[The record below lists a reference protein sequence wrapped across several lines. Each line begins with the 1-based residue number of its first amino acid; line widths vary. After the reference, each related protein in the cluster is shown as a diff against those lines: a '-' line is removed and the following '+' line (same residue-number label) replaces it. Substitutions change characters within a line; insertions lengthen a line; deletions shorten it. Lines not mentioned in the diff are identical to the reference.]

1 MGKGGQLK
9 GEILE
14 ATNPSISAV
23 GGKTGTRSHAASA
36 NKSNKSTNG
45 AVDHHAKTSKQAK
58 GPWYS
63 RGGMHVNEVG
73 MGINVMIPP
82 IFLAVSAGA
91 TFAKFADLSA
101 FSAFLLTFQDWTNG
115 YSPTPVHV
123 FAALFIL
130 QVLMAKFAHGMRHN
144 FCVVAVPCY
153 LTCLLVIPATLQ
165 SHVIETIVLSVLIA
179 MWRVGVCMSVCL
191 HRYAAHA
198 AFKCGPI
205 TQLFL
210 NVLGCM
216 AHQGGPVWW
225 ASQHRCHHKYCD
237 MPRDP
242 HSPIQMGV
250 ERAFRFFGEHDA
262 VDEEFV
268 PKHNDTWYLR
278 ILDTWSFAVATVEM
292 LVAYQLFGREGLF
305 VSYTS
310 TWICQTITLWFNI
323 ANHPP
328 DVPGDTCKA
337 ANHKGSPTGWYPA
350 FLLLDL
356 LYPYFGVV
364 VSEGNHQDHHD
375 HSMLAK
381 RDSTDCAYYSFVWP
395 MEKLGLVW
403 NVKVKPE

>member
-9 GEILE
+9 KGEILAAE
-14 ATNPSISAV
+14 TIAT
-23 GGKTGTRSHAASA
+23 GGVTKTSTIHADSTDTDAAAA
-36 NKSNKSTNG
+36 NKSTAYTWRATAASTN
-45 AVDHHAKTSKQAK
+45 

-63 RGGMHVNEVG
+63 RGGMHVNEAG
-73 MGINVMIPP
+73 MGVNVMCTP
-82 IFLAVSAGA
+82 IFLAVTAGA
-91 TFAKFADLSA
+91 TFAKAPESFG
-101 FSAFLLTFQDWTNG
+101 FLAEAWPYG

-123 FAALFIL
+123 FAVLFIV
-130 QVLMAKFAHGMRHN
+130 QVLMAKFVHGMKHT
-144 FCVVAVPCY
+144 FTSVAVPCY
-153 LTCLLVIPATLQ
+153 LTSLLVLPATLQ
-165 SHVIETIVLSVLIA
+165 SPVFGTIALSVAIA
-179 MWRVGVCMSVCL
+179 MWRVGVCMSICL
-191 HRYAAHA
+191 YRYAAHA

-210 NVLGCM
+210 NVLGCL

-242 HSPIQMGV
+242 HSPIQVGV
-250 ERAFRFFGEHDA
+250 EKAFRFFGDHND
-262 VDEEFV
+262 VDEEFA

-278 ILDTWSFAVATVEM
+278 ILDTWAFAVASLEM
-292 LVAYQLFGREGLF
+292 FAAYHLFGREGLF

-310 TWICQTITLWFNI
+310 LWICQTITLWFNI

-328 DVPGDTCKA
+328 DAPGEVCKA
-337 ANHKGSPTGWYPA
+337 ANHKMDPTGWYPA
-350 FLLLDL
+350 FLLLDV

-381 RDSTDCAYYSFVWP
+381 RDSTDCAYYSFIWP

-403 NVKVKPE
+403 NVQVKPEKES